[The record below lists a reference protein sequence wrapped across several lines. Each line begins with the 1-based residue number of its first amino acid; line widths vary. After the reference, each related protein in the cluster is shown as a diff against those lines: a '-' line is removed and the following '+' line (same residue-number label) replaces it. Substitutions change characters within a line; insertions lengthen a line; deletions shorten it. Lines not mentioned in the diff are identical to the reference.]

1 MAAKK
6 PAAARGATQQDASE
20 EDVAPE
26 HRAPA
31 KRKSKL
37 PLLIVV
43 VVVLLAAG
51 GGASWFLLGGHKGAA
66 KAEAPK
72 VELSK
77 TDLYLPLEPPF
88 VVNFQDGDSLRYLQ
102 VGITLMSHDP
112 KAIEAAKAADPVI
125 RNALIAL
132 LSNQQFAFLST
143 AAGRQKLQAE
153 ALVSVQKVVKD
164 RLGRPGIEALY
175 FTSYVM
181 Q

>member
-1 MAAKK
+1 MPAKEPDVAAAAPAAKK
-6 PAAARGATQQDASE
+6 SR
-20 EDVAPE
+20 
-26 HRAPA
+26 
-31 KRKSKL
+31 L
-37 PLLIVV
+37 PLILIMT
-43 VVVLLAAG
+43 VVLLAAG
-51 GGASWFLLGGHKGAA
+51 GGGAYWMLGGAHA

-112 KAIEAAKAADPVI
+112 QAIATAKESDPVI
-125 RNALIAL
+125 RNALVAL
-132 LSNQQFAFLST
+132 LSNQQFAVLST
-143 AAGRQKLQAE
+143 AAGRQKLQAQ
-153 ALVSVQKVVKD
+153 ALAAVQKVVRE
-164 RLGRPGIEALY
+164 RLHRPGIEALY

>member
-1 MAAKK
+1 MPANE
-6 PAAARGATQQDASE
+6 PAADATP
-20 EDVAPE
+20 AP
-26 HRAPA
+26 P
-31 KRKSKL
+31 KKKSRL
-37 PLLIVV
+37 PLILIVA
-43 VVVLLAAG
+43 VVLLTAG
-51 GGASWFLLGGHKGAA
+51 GGGAYFLLGSAHG
-66 KAEAPK
+66 KARAPK

-112 KAIEAAKAADPVI
+112 QAIATAKDSDPVI
-125 RNALIAL
+125 RNALVAL

-143 AAGRQKLQAE
+143 AAGRQKLQAQ
-153 ALVSVQKVVKD
+153 ALAAVQKVVAQ
-164 RLGRPGIEALY
+164 RLHRPGIEALY

>member
-6 PAAARGATQQDASE
+6 PAAAEGAAAS
-20 EDVAPE
+20 
-26 HRAPA
+26 A
-31 KRKSKL
+31 KKKSKL
-37 PLLIVV
+37 PLLIGA
-43 VVVLLAAG
+43 VVLLALG
-51 GGASWFLLGGHKGAA
+51 GGGSWFLLGGHKGAA
-66 KAEAPK
+66 AKAATPA

-112 KAIEAAKAADPVI
+112 KAIETAKAADPVI
-125 RNALIAL
+125 RNALVAL

-143 AAGRQKLQAE
+143 TAGRQKLQGE
-153 ALVSVQKVVKD
+153 ALVAVQRVVKE